1 MVEKKPVIE
10 NKIVNSL
17 IAILYAVIVL
27 SLFLQVSEELALRYF
42 NAYERFMNGTG
53 EISSADFVIVSIH
66 ATIFDQVVLM
76 LIFSYGLFL
85 TIRDSLTPKKIG
97 IILIAFFSV
106 ILFQACRTLFIN
118 WGNIAEEYKILAE
131 ENSISYSV
139 RMVLEVYVLHIVLGI
154 IGVLASYFCFI
165 REENRKSW
173 FNIITI
179 ISVVQIINKC
189 IEVFKR
195 MNSEKFYVE
204 NNSLATLYEAELN
217 ARVIIEGAVLSIAIY
232 ALIAYQAHVLY
243 RKRKLAMVLSNA
255 QTQSAVA

>member
-1 MVEKKPVIE
+1 
-10 NKIVNSL
+10 
-17 IAILYAVIVL
+17 
-27 SLFLQVSEELALRYF
+27 
-42 NAYERFMNGTG
+42 
-53 EISSADFVIVSIH
+53 
-66 ATIFDQVVLM
+66 
-76 LIFSYGLFL
+76 
-85 TIRDSLTPKKIG
+85 
-97 IILIAFFSV
+97 
-106 ILFQACRTLFIN
+106 
-118 WGNIAEEYKILAE
+118 
-131 ENSISYSV
+131 
-139 RMVLEVYVLHIVLGI
+139 MVLEVYVLHIVLGI

-165 REENRKSW
+165 CEENRKSW

-195 MNSEKFYVE
+195 MKSEKFYVE